1 MSKRCSIRIDRTV
14 APPVLTVSRETGIP
28 CLLLDHSEFQQLTF
42 FQSTE
47 EILVRAL
54 REIFSVADQRGVFP
68 RSRFGLRVS
77 QSVVYEPRVAGDV
90 SDSTAHE
97 PARSFGDGGPAAA
110 ASLSGNSVTAG
121 APVTVL
127 QDGADADWL
136 RVVVFRAEV
145 DTVDVSRTAAVLSRV
160 LADRS
165 TVQRYRGRVDLSFYG
180 YSNDPRELYEI
191 PEVRRFCEKLDEAF
205 PYWFY
210 FLSTEGVTLEVIA
223 SCLCS
228 VTRLA
233 PGSASFGPDLIE
245 FITHHFQALNWIFDN
260 YSLDERDNVEISGKV
275 IRYFSMFTTG

>member
-1 MSKRCSIRIDRTV
+1 MGQFSASIDTPI
-14 APPVLTVSRETGIP
+14 LTVSRETSIP

-68 RSRFGLRVS
+68 RSRFGLRVG
-77 QSVVYEPRVAGDV
+77 QSVVYEPHVAGDA

-97 PARSFGDGGPAAA
+97 PARSFGDGRPAAV
-110 ASLSGNSVTAG
+110 ASLSENSVTAG

-127 QDGADADWL
+127 PDGADADWL

-145 DTVDVSRTAAVLSRV
+145 ETADVSRTAAVLSRV

-165 TVQRYRGRVDLSFYG
+165 AVQRYRGRVDLSFDG

-191 PEVRRFCEKLDEAF
+191 PEVRRFCKKLDEAF

-210 FLSTEGVTLEVIA
+210 FLSTESVMLRVVA

-228 VTRLA
+228 VTKPML
-233 PGSASFGPDLIE
+233 GIVSFGPDLIK
-245 FITHHFQALNWIFDN
+245 FITHHFQALNWIFRN
-260 YSLDERDNVEISGKV
+260 YSLDERDNVEISGK
-275 IRYFSMFTTG
+275 ITRYFSVPGPGK